1 MAATHFVAVVAD
13 LGGDI
18 LEIREGRTEP
28 LESGGWLE
36 FIAEILSASTVRLAR
51 NRCLGL
57 GLVTPGPFDTTWP
70 GVPTP
75 GAIPALQRR
84 NVIDELSSL
93 TGVEVLLENDAMA
106 AALGERLYGEARGVD
121 NFFYVFIGEGVGGG
135 IVIGGEPYRGSRG
148 NAGEFGHIIIDPN
161 GPKCYCGN
169 NGCLGEYLSLGSL
182 RQWQSRSRTSPQSS
196 RSEWVRKAA
205 EALSLGLADLEN
217 LFDPET
223 IIIGGAAPPDLLREL
238 VAQLGDLRASVRQ
251 DFSGERL
258 RLSMLGERSAALG
271 ASALPILAATSF

>member
-1 MAATHFVAVVAD
+1 

-18 LEIREGRTEP
+18 LEIREGRTAP
-28 LESGGWLE
+28 LESGGWLG
-36 FIAEILSASTVRLAR
+36 FIAQILSASTAHLAR

-84 NVIDELSSL
+84 NVIDDLSAL

-182 RQWQSRSRTSPQSS
+182 RQWQSQSGLSPPTSR
-196 RSEWVRKAA
+196 REWVRRAA

-271 ASALPILAATSF
+271 ASALPILAATSL